1 MTHVG
6 GSVADGVAPAILEG
20 GRVIPLQQIHLGMI
34 MRVREKKIDDRPY
47 LQRRS
52 YLGENISNK
61 NWIMATVLLG
71 SCGFAVSRGWIVTS
85 VAFGVAGLLSIVWNP
100 GVAKTATIIGG
111 WIVVGSASAW
121 VLGLACNA
129 MFGQPAL
136 GHAIGLGVGIIGIV
150 LTID

>member
-1 MTHVG
+1 M
-6 GSVADGVAPAILEG
+6 
-20 GRVIPLQQIHLGMI
+20 IPLQQIHVGMI
-34 MRVREKKIDDRPY
+34 MRVKEKKIDDRPF

-71 SCGFAVSRGWIVTS
+71 ACGFAISRAWIVTA

-111 WIVVGSASAW
+111 WLVVGSGSAW

-136 GHAIGLGVGIIGIV
+136 GHALGLAVGIIGIV